1 VCALQRVLEC
11 VLQRVAACCSMLQ
24 HVAACCSVSLE
35 TILIFETL
43 MTAAHKL
50 VRVHVCI
57 VVRVL
62 Q

>member
-1 VCALQRVLEC
+1 
-11 VLQRVAACCSMLQ
+11 LQ